1 MANFYLAE
9 ALLYADNIN
18 ESIESLNL
26 NTKIETDDDISFLI
40 TNANEKSNGSNN
52 QNEPLNIQE
61 MMTSTNKSKYY
72 HFSQLNFSNI
82 ESYIKYL
89 LIFVEVNENR
99 KNNQLK
105 WYPKDVNTAK
115 AIAYFNLSVA
125 HAVRSEIDIAFK
137 NFNMVMFLF
146 LKNIHL
152 NN

>member
-1 MANFYLAE
+1 MQSFFP
-9 ALLYADNIN
+9 
-18 ESIESLNL
+18 SISMSRTEGKQSDIGSGHRSSWKQSL
-26 NTKIETDDDISFLI
+26 IQYPERR
-40 TNANEKSNGSNN
+40 NANEKSNGSNN